1 MDVRLSAARIVDEA
15 LAGSALETV
24 AGGDDNALPLTPDH
38 APMLE
43 RAIGGAFRRL
53 ALRLAPYLEGV
64 RTEELTL
71 VLPDDAQLD
80 AAYMVSLAELAVLL
94 DVLATASVCRRPA
107 LAEMLSHRAEAVVVG
122 LLGYVCGYRRRTAR
136 IRPGA

>member
-1 MDVRLSAARIVDEA
+1 M
-15 LAGSALETV
+15 
-24 AGGDDNALPLTPDH
+24 
-38 APMLE
+38 
-43 RAIGGAFRRL
+43 
-53 ALRLAPYLEGV
+53 

-107 LAEMLSHRAEAVVVG
+107 LAEMLSHHAEAVVVG

>member
-43 RAIGGAFRRL
+43 RASGWRPT
-53 ALRLAPYLEGV
+53 LRA
-64 RTEELTL
+64 
-71 VLPDDAQLD
+71 
-80 AAYMVSLAELAVLL
+80 
-94 DVLATASVCRRPA
+94 C
-107 LAEMLSHRAEAVVVG
+107 
-122 LLGYVCGYRRRTAR
+122 AR
-136 IRPGA
+136 KS